1 MKLIPAALLIT
12 AAGLAQAQVSL
23 YGLIDMSYGKNIADD
38 TAVPSRK
45 ADFHSGGDDGS
56 SQGNST
62 TRFGIKGSSDLG
74 SGVKGNFRLESGGIT
89 SDGEVNPG
97 GAFFSRQAWLGASGS
112 FGEVRLGR
120 QDSVPFQVMGE
131 FDFNG
136 QANMASALGNSLVAP
151 WMAPRGRQ
159 SRSLQYIAPAF
170 VPDLTVQAGFQP
182 EDHNDTTTK
191 ANVSIAAKYT
201 LGPLVVG
208 AAVETKR
215 TDNGKD
221 FKSVAV
227 SYDLKVVKLMASY
240 ADTGAVDTTSTP
252 VAPRGGSGKG
262 FGLGIVAPVAGFNIG
277 GHYGKNS
284 DSNLKLTAYEL
295 FVNREIFK
303 NTYAYFDYGRAENK
317 TPTPSVKGDGFA
329 LGVIYVF

>member
-1 MKLIPAALLIT
+1 MNKIIPAALLIA
-12 AAGLAQAQVSL
+12 AAGVAQAQVSI
-23 YGLIDMSYGKNIADD
+23 YGLVDMSYGKNLADD
-38 TAVPSRK
+38 SATPARK

-62 TRFGIKGSSDLG
+62 TRVGIKGSGDLG
-74 SGVKGNFRLESGGIT
+74 SGIKGNFKFETGGIT
-89 SDGEVNPG
+89 SDGDVNPG
-97 GAFFSRQAWLGASGS
+97 GAFFNRQAWIGASGS

-159 SRSLQYIAPAF
+159 SRSLQYLAPTF
-170 VPDLTVQAGFQP
+170 VSGLTLQAGFQP
-182 EDHNDTTTK
+182 EDSNDTTTK
-191 ANVSIAAKYT
+191 ANASVAGRYT
-201 LGPLVVG
+201 IGPLVVG

-215 TDNGKD
+215 TDAGKN
-221 FKSVAV
+221 FMSVAA
-227 SYDLKVVKLMASY
+227 SYDLKVVKVMASY
-240 ADTGAVDTTSTP
+240 ADSGSVNGGGA
-252 VAPRGGSGKG
+252 GKG
-262 FGLGIVAPVAGFNIG
+262 VGLGIVAPVAGFNIG
-277 GHYGKNS
+277 GHFAKNT
-284 DSNLKLTAYEL
+284 DDGAKITAIEF
-295 FVNREIFK
+295 FVNREVLK

-317 TPTPSVKGDGFA
+317 TVAPSTKADGFA

>member
-1 MKLIPAALLIT
+1 MNKMIPAALLAA
-12 AAGLAQAQVSL
+12 AAGVAQAQMSI
-23 YGLIDMSYGKNIADD
+23 YGLIDMSYGKNLADD
-38 TAVPSRK
+38 AANPARK

-74 SGVKGNFRLESGGIT
+74 SGIKGNFKLESGGIT
-89 SDGEVNPG
+89 SDGDVNPG
-97 GAFFSRQAWLGASGS
+97 GAFFNRQAWLGASGS

-159 SRSLQYIAPAF
+159 SRSLQYMAPAF
-170 VPDLTVQAGFQP
+170 VSGLTLQAGFQP
-182 EDHNDTTTK
+182 EDSNDTTTK
-191 ANVSIAAKYT
+191 ANFSVAGRYAI
-201 LGPLVVG
+201 GPLVVG
-208 AAVETKR
+208 AAAETKR
-215 TDNGKD
+215 TDTGKNFMSVAASYD
-221 FKSVAV
+221 FKF
-227 SYDLKVVKLMASY
+227 LKVMGSY
-240 ADTGAVDTTSTP
+240 ADSGSVNG
-252 VAPRGGSGKG
+252 GGSGKG
-262 FGLGIVAPVAGFNIG
+262 VGLGVVAPVAGFNIG
-277 GHYGKNS
+277 GHFAKNT
-284 DSNLKLTAYEL
+284 DDGAKITAIEF
-295 FVNREIFK
+295 FVNREVLK

-317 TPTPSVKGDGFA
+317 TPTPSVKADGFA